1 MTPPR
6 RAWKPKAR
14 SSSVPEPVVVD
25 PAAHGLPTP
34 ATLEAIALEAAIEG
48 AEAIRV
54 AGRQPHVLGTKST
67 PTDPVTA
74 LDLAVE
80 RMIRGRLER
89 LTPAAGFLGE
99 EEGTRAGASALGWVL
114 DPIDGTVNLTYGI
127 PAIAVSLAATISGRV
142 VAGVV
147 IDPWRGEAFSA
158 SLGTGAR
165 IDGVPIATS
174 TVSRLSD
181 ALVATGFSYSSDGR
195 VAQVEAIGRVLPAA
209 RDVRCFGSS
218 ALHLCWVAN
227 GRLDAYYQRGMQPWD
242 YAAGSLIA
250 EEAGARLVHPT
261 PANGQLMV
269 AASPQVLEPL
279 LALLV

>member
-1 MTPPR
+1 M
-6 RAWKPKAR
+6 
-14 SSSVPEPVVVD
+14 PEPVVVD
-25 PAAHGLPTP
+25 PAAPGLPAPGLPTP
-34 ATLEAIALEAAIEG
+34 ATLEAIALEAAAEG
-48 AEAIRV
+48 AEVIRAAV
-54 AGRQPHVLGTKST
+54 GQLRILGTKST

-74 LDLAVE
+74 LDVAVE
-80 RMIRGRLER
+80 RTIRGRLER
-89 LTPAAGFLGE
+89 LTPGAGFLGE
-99 EEGTRAGASALGWVL
+99 EEGARAGASALGWIL

-147 IDPWRGEAFSA
+147 VDPWRAEAFSA
-158 SLGTGAR
+158 SMGAGAR
-165 IDGVPIATS
+165 MDGAPIVSS
-174 TVSRLSD
+174 TAGRLSE

-195 VAQVEAIGRVLPAA
+195 VAQVEAVGRVLPAA

-242 YAAGSLIA
+242 YAAGALIA

-269 AASPQVLEPL
+269 AASPRVFEQL
-279 LALLV
+279 LALVA